1 MEREDIIRLVTE
13 EVMRRLGTPQ
23 PVQPAVKQALA
34 LFTGGA
40 LGLEE
45 ALAQL
50 AQLQNQGVRLTAV
63 LSKAAETVI
72 GVDRLRKALGMELD
86 IRLAMDPLP
95 KQDLK
100 AADVVL
106 IPVLTQN
113 TAAKLARTLAD
124 TTVTT
129 LVMQALLMGKPVIAA
144 RNAADPKDPWR
155 VQGGMGAARP
165 TLTRVLQD
173 NLKTLESYGVALVDA
188 GTLAAEAMQQLGVTT
203 GVITKAKET
212 AQKPSLPKGQGRRV
226 IDAAM
231 IQVLA
236 AQGESILTVGPQ
248 DLVTPLARDVA
259 RECGVEL
266 R

>member
-1 MEREDIIRLVTE
+1 MEREDMIRLVTE
-13 EVMRRLGTPQ
+13 EVMRRLGAPQ
-23 PVQPAVKQALA
+23 PLKPAAKRALA

-40 LGLEE
+40 LGLED

-50 AQLQNQGVRLTAV
+50 AQLQEQGAALTVV

-72 GVDRLRKALGMELD
+72 GAERLRKVLGAELD
-86 IRLAMDPLP
+86 IRLAADPLP

-106 IPVLTQN
+106 VPVLTQN

-124 TTVTT
+124 TNVTT

-155 VQGGMGAARP
+155 IQGGMGAARP
-165 TLTRVLQD
+165 NLTRALQD
-173 NLKTLESYGVALVDA
+173 NLKTLESYGVSLVEA
-188 GTLAAEAMQQLGVTT
+188 GSLAAEAAQYIGVN
-203 GVITKAKET
+203 GVSADVKT
-212 AQKPSLPKGQGRRV
+212 ALQKPSLPNGQGRRV

-236 AQGESILTVGPQ
+236 AQGETVLTVGPQ

-259 RECGVEL
+259 RECGVDL

>member
-1 MEREDIIRLVTE
+1 MEREDMIRLVTE
-13 EVMRRLGTPQ
+13 EVMRRLGAPQ

-40 LGLEE
+40 LGLEA

-50 AQLQNQGVRLTAV
+50 TQLKSQGVRLTAV

-72 GVDRLRKALGMELD
+72 GVDRLRKALGTELD
-86 IRLAMDPLP
+86 IRLATDPLP

-100 AADVVL
+100 AADIVL
-106 IPVLTQN
+106 VPVLTQN

-165 TLTRVLQD
+165 TLTRALQD

-188 GTLAAEAMQQLGVTT
+188 GTLAAEAAQQLGLSATATQV
-203 GVITKAKET
+203 KET
-212 AQKPSLPKGQGRRV
+212 ALKTSLPQGQGRRV

-236 AQGESILTVGPQ
+236 AQGETVLTVGPQ

-259 RECGVEL
+259 RECGVEI

>member
-13 EVMRRLGTPQ
+13 EVMRRLGTTQ

-86 IRLAMDPLP
+86 IRLATDSLP
-95 KQDLK
+95 KQELK

-188 GTLAAEAMQQLGVTT
+188 GTLAAEAMQQLGLNGIMTQ
-203 GVITKAKET
+203 AKET

-236 AQGESILTVGPQ
+236 AQGETILTVGPQ

-259 RECGVEL
+259 RECGVDL

>member
-1 MEREDIIRLVTE
+1 MEREEMLRLVTE
-13 EVMRRLGTPQ
+13 EVMRRLGAPQ
-23 PVQPAVKQALA
+23 PLKTTLKQALA

-40 LGLEE
+40 LGLED

-50 AQLQNQGVRLTAV
+50 TQLQNQGVRLTVV
-63 LSKAAETVI
+63 LSKAAEMVI
-72 GVDRLRKALGMELD
+72 GAERLRKALGSELD
-86 IRLAMDPLP
+86 IRLATDPLP

-106 IPVLTQN
+106 VPVLTQN

-165 TLTRVLQD
+165 TLTRALQD
-173 NLKTLESYGVALVDA
+173 NLKTLESYGVALVEA
-188 GTLAAEAMQQLGVTT
+188 GELAAEAMQQLGLT
-203 GVITKAKET
+203 GMITQAKET
-212 AQKPSLPKGQGRRV
+212 AQKTSLPKGQGRRV

-236 AQGESILTVGPQ
+236 AQGETILTVGPQ

-259 RECGVEL
+259 RECGVYL

>member
-1 MEREDIIRLVTE
+1 MEREDMIRLVTE
-13 EVMRRLGTPQ
+13 EVMRRLGVTQ
-23 PVQPAVKQALA
+23 PVQPTVKQVLA

-45 ALAQL
+45 ALVQL

-63 LSKAAETVI
+63 LSKAAESVI
-72 GVDRLRKALGMELD
+72 GVERLRKALGTELD
-86 IRLAMDPLP
+86 IRLATDPLP

-100 AADVVL
+100 AADIVL
-106 IPVLTQN
+106 VPVLTQN

-165 TLTRVLQD
+165 TLTRALQE
-173 NLKTLESYGVALVDA
+173 NLKTLESYGVVLVEA
-188 GTLAAEAMQQLGVTT
+188 GTLAAEAAQQLDLT
-203 GVITKAKET
+203 GTLAQVKET
-212 AQKPSLPKGQGRRV
+212 AQKPSLPKKGQGRRV

-236 AQGESILTVGPQ
+236 AQGETALSVGPQ
-248 DLVTPLARDVA
+248 DLLTPLARDVA
-259 RECGVEL
+259 RECGVEI